1 MFEELSKESE
11 EELRIMEIMEILIT
25 IRVQQIDMI
34 KISLKKY

>member
-25 IRVQQIDMI
+25 IRVQQIGMI